1 MPQSARTPFIAV
13 GLVLGVLG
21 ATIAAQPAAAAD
33 DHPPI
38 IGMIANTTAP
48 DRFEQPQLY
57 GDGDIHI
64 VAANRKHIELR
75 FRDPA
80 NAAWSKDVDFTRSDG
95 ADLTVG
101 TVTLAHDSRWE
112 VRDIA
117 FDASGVPTRF
127 DITFLYAGYSPAN
140 ASFGQVRMGEPE
152 QDVRFSSTDLTWPQT
167 AVGSTRIWATQAIHN
182 ASGTPQRLGR
192 AVLGGAHAA
201 DFALTDDACSGTTL
215 AAGATCTVRVGFSPK
230 NGGPRVADLGIPVAG
245 KSVRTSLAGSS
256 PVGTSSLTVSGNNWI
271 ALNRTRVDADGPLAM
286 FQGSNGSPGTAVFSS
301 QQVYSSTT
309 AFSRLSLT
317 PVGSST
323 LGNGIF
329 HAGEVGDGSPLLL
342 DISRASRD
350 CNGTDGSATISDLAL
365 APDGS
370 VDRARVR
377 FSVACGN
384 DPRPGPV
391 TGELL
396 WRYRSDVTAPRGA
409 SPVTVSTAGTPT
421 VTWGT
426 SSSSDAATTIVRLV
440 PGDGSGATPTSGAAV
455 ATSSTA
461 GSATIAGLPT
471 GRQYSVMVWVVDRTG
486 NVSGVLRRS
495 LTT

>member
-21 ATIAAQPAAAAD
+21 STLAAQPAVAAD

-48 DRFEQPQLY
+48 DRFQQPQLY
-57 GDGDIHI
+57 GDGDIDL
-64 VAANRKHIELR
+64 VTANRKRIELR

-80 NAAWSKDVDFTRSDG
+80 NADWSREIAFERTDS
-95 ADLTVG
+95 ADLSVG
-101 TVTLAHDSRWE
+101 TVTVEHASRWE
-112 VRDIA
+112 VRDVA
-117 FDASGVPTRF
+117 FDASGTLTRF
-127 DITFLYAGYSPAN
+127 DITFLSAGYSPAN

-152 QDVRFSSTDLTWPQT
+152 QAVRFSSTDLTWPQT
-167 AVGSTRIWATQAIHN
+167 AVGSTRIWATQALHN

-192 AVLGGAHAA
+192 AVLGAMHAG
-201 DFALTDDACSGTTL
+201 DFALADDTCSGTTL
-215 AAGATCTVRVGFSPK
+215 VAGATCTVRVGFSPRV
-230 NGGPRVADLGIPVAG
+230 GGPRVASLGIPVGGTTVSA
-245 KSVRTSLAGSS
+245 SLAGTS
-256 PVGTSSLTVSGNNWI
+256 PVGTSRLTVSGDNWI

-286 FQGSNGSPGTAVFSS
+286 FQGSNGPGTAVFSS
-301 QQVYSSTT
+301 QQVYSTTT
-309 AFSRLSLT
+309 AFSRLELA
-317 PVGSST
+317 PLDSSVLHDGT
-323 LGNGIF
+323 F
-329 HAGEVGDGSPLLL
+329 RVGDHEDGAPLLL

-350 CNGTDGSATISDLAL
+350 CNGTQGTATISDLAL

-384 DPRPGPV
+384 DTRPGPV

-396 WRYRSDVTAPRGA
+396 WRSRTDVTAPRGA
-409 SPVTVSTAGTPT
+409 SPVSVSTTGTPK
-421 VTWGT
+421 VTWGK
-426 SSSSDAATTIVRLV
+426 SSSGDAATTIVRLV
-440 PGDGSGATPTSGAAV
+440 PGDGTGATPTSGSAV
-455 ATSSTA
+455 AASSAA
-461 GSATIAGLPT
+461 GSATIAGLPA